1 MISASN
7 AEIQS
12 SIFDILEKIAPEIDP
27 STIDPVADIRYEFEI
42 DSMDFLRMIVDINE
56 LYGIDIPESEYGNI
70 GTLDNLVNYIL
81 KAL

>member
-12 SIFDILEKIAPEIDP
+12 SIFDILKKIAPEIDP
-27 STIDPVADIRYEFEI
+27 SIIDPTADIRYEFEI

-56 LYGIDIPESEYGNI
+56 LYGIDIPEAEYGNI
-70 GTLDNLVNYIL
+70 GTLDNLVDYIQ
-81 KAL
+81 KTQ

>member
-1 MISASN
+1 MISSSN

-12 SIFDILEKIAPEIDP
+12 SIFDILKKIAPEIDP
-27 STIDPVADIRYEFEI
+27 STIDPTADIRYEFEI

-70 GTLDNLVNYIL
+70 GTLKNLVDYIL
-81 KAL
+81 KTQ

>member
-1 MISASN
+1 MISTSN